1 MANVT
6 LFEDGEWAG
15 IRRRYGEIIDSQRH
29 KITLYHEGLPA
40 EFDDVRAGVDAHTL
54 DNIALRRGIP
64 TEVTSPGF
72 DADVYFCDGLAGKWQ
87 TVFKVLQAADE
98 TDKAHRV
105 DGTYLVTSGY
115 KIREAARELGY
126 KVISDDDIG
135 KIVEAAGKNG

>member
-15 IRRRYGEIIDSQRH
+15 IRRRYGEIIDSPRH

-64 TEVTSPGF
+64 TESTSQGF

-87 TVFKVLQAADE
+87 TVFQALHAADE
-98 TDKAHRV
+98 RDKTHRV
-105 DGTYLVTSGY
+105 NQAYMVTSSPN
-115 KIREAARELGY
+115 IREAARKLGY
-126 KVISDDDIG
+126 WVISDDDIG